1 MIVSVKQIAGLGP
14 ENFSIMP
21 EGVAHAGG
29 LGETPAGA
37 ARWVQGGEAGPAT
50 HALVL
55 SLRKPESYLGG
66 RLARRLT
73 AAPSAVDRASSRCRP
88 HPQWLIAAR
97 LWANLWMTCAYAPR
111 ICAQRGDNA
120 VGFQEAK
127 PLAQPATWAE
137 ILHTLCTG
145 RNGNVSTAIAASM
158 HKMTESLSEVYL
170 NVIRRENG
178 GD

>member
-1 MIVSVKQIAGLGP
+1 MLAGRPHEAVSNGSPRWMAVGP
-14 ENFSIMP
+14 
-21 EGVAHAGG
+21 
-29 LGETPAGA
+29 
-37 ARWVQGGEAGPAT
+37 
-50 HALVL
+50 
-55 SLRKPESYLGG
+55 LRRVHRTRPTG

-73 AAPSAVDRASSRCRP
+73 AAPSAVDRASSRCRA
-88 HPQWLIAAR
+88 HPQWLIRAR

-120 VGFQEAK
+120 VGFREAK
-127 PLAQPATWAE
+127 PLATAATWAE
-137 ILHTLCTG
+137 TLHTLCTG
-145 RNGNVSTAIAASM
+145 RNGNVSTATAASM

>member
-1 MIVSVKQIAGLGP
+1 VIVSVKQIAGLGP

-73 AAPSAVDRASSRCRP
+73 AAPHGGPGFLAMSTSSTVADQGTSVGESVDDLC
-88 HPQWLIAAR
+88 
-97 LWANLWMTCAYAPR
+97 
-111 ICAQRGDNA
+111 ICAAD
-120 VGFQEAK
+120 
-127 PLAQPATWAE
+127 
-137 ILHTLCTG
+137 LC
-145 RNGNVSTAIAASM
+145 AAW
-158 HKMTESLSEVYL
+158 
-170 NVIRRENG
+170 G
-178 GD
+178 